1 MQSHFTNFALCC
13 FKQLLFNGQVPGSLI
28 LPTSYLVPS
37 ILTTS
42 FSLIFQNSA
51 FLVVPG
57 ACILMSSLSLLALNT
72 KAVTAAC
79 REFLVVLQGGWRC
92 CRVLIVWA
100 HCPSGASSK
109 SSSWSCQNG
118 SLLWPLCRCQVP
130 CKRLENMQAACSLLS
145 LVAATAVSGRGYI
158 YLHFS
163 LSIQNKHISHPPV
176 ITASEKSSFIA

>member
-28 LPTSYLVPS
+28 IPTSYLVPS
-37 ILTTS
+37 ILTIS

-51 FLVVPG
+51 FLAVPG
-57 ACILMSSLSLLALNT
+57 ACILMSSLSLPALNP

-79 REFLVVLQGGWRC
+79 REFLVVLYTGWQGGWRC

-100 HCPSGASSK
+100 RCPSGASSK

-118 SLLWPLCRCQVP
+118 SLLWTLCRCQVP
-130 CKRLENMQAACSLLS
+130 CKCLENRQTACSCLLWWQQQQS
-145 LVAATAVSGRGYI
+145 VDVAT
-158 YLHFS
+158 FTF
-163 LSIQNKHISHPPV
+163 ISHSPSRTN
-176 ITASEKSSFIA
+176 IFLTRLLLQL